1 MTLELA
7 LAKEQQ
13 LRDRLAA
20 CGKIAVA
27 YSGGVD
33 STYLADMAHNA
44 LGKDAW
50 ILIAD
55 SPSLPRS
62 ELKEAVALAEQRQWN
77 LLVIHPN
84 EHLNPAYLEN
94 KGDRCFHC
102 KDALFNAMEAALTD
116 TGVNVLAYGAIEDDK
131 GDVRPGTRAATTHKV
146 IAPLQD
152 AGLYKNEVRLL
163 SERRGLS
170 TAEKASF
177 ACLGSRFPTG
187 TPISLKVMSDVERAE
202 ELLRKEGFTQY
213 RIRHHGDLCR
223 IELDPSEFDKLLACR
238 ERLLTAMDSLQ
249 YRFITLDLA
258 GYRTGS
264 TA

>member
-1 MTLELA
+1 MNLETA
-7 LAKEQQ
+7 LEKEQQ
-13 LRDRLAA
+13 LRNKLSE
-20 CGKIAVA
+20 CGKIGVA

-33 STYLADMAHNA
+33 STYLADVAHEA
-44 LGKDAW
+44 LKDHAW
-50 ILIAD
+50 IVIAD

-62 ELKEAVALAEQRQWN
+62 ELKDAVEMAGERGWN
-77 LLVIHPN
+77 LQVIQPN

-102 KDALFNAMEAALTD
+102 KDALFNAMEAALTE
-116 TGVNVLAYGAIEDDK
+116 TGVKILAYGAIEDDK
-131 GDVRPGTRAATTHKV
+131 GDIRPGVRAAHNHQV

-152 AGLYKNEVRLL
+152 AGLYKDEIRQL
-163 SERRGLS
+163 SERRGLP

-187 TPISLKVMSDVERAE
+187 TPINLKVMSDVERAE

-213 RIRHHGDLCR
+213 RVRHHGDICR
-223 IELDPSEFDKLLACR
+223 IELDPAEFGKLLVCR
-238 ERLLTAMDSLQ
+238 ERLMVSLDALE
-249 YRFITLDLA
+249 YRYITLDLE

>member
-1 MTLELA
+1 MNLETA
-7 LAKEQQ
+7 IEKETR
-13 LRDRLAA
+13 LRERLAA
-20 CGKIAVA
+20 CEKIAVA

-33 STYLADMAHNA
+33 STYLADVAHEM
-44 LGKDAW
+44 LGENAW
-50 ILIAD
+50 IVIAD

-62 ELKEAVALAEQRQWN
+62 ELKDAVDLATERGWN
-77 LLVIHPN
+77 LLVIQPN

-102 KDALFNAMEAALTD
+102 KNALFQAMETALAE
-116 TGVNVLAYGAIEDDK
+116 TGVKVLAYGAIEDDK
-131 GDVRPGTRAATTHKV
+131 GDFRPGVRAAKIHEV
-146 IAPLQD
+146 IAPLQE
-152 AGLYKNEVRLL
+152 AGLFKKEVRML
-163 SERRGLS
+163 SARRGLP

-187 TPISLKVMSDVERAE
+187 TPINLKVMSDVERAE
-202 ELLRKEGFTQY
+202 ALLRKEGFTQY
-213 RIRHHGDLCR
+213 RVRHHGDLCR
-223 IELDPSEFDKLLACR
+223 IELDPAEFDKLLNCR
-238 ERLLTAMDSLQ
+238 NRLLPALNELE